1 MAQAIKNIKA
11 GQRFLVIDKEEIG
24 FKENAIVEAL
34 ESKNNI
40 DANIWF
46 YCRWIG
52 GDKSYMDKIL
62 MQNIKHLKRYK
73 GKIK

>member
-40 DANIWF
+40 DENIWF